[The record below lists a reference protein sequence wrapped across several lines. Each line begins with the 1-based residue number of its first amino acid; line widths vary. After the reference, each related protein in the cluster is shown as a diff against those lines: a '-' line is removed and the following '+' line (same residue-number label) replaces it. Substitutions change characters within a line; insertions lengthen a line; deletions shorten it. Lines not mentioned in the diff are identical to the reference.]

1 MTDETALPD
10 DFNGTVRLFP
20 LPDFVLF
27 PHVVTPL
34 HIFEPRYRA
43 MTEAALESD
52 QVIAMAL
59 LKSDWDD
66 YQGQPPIYS
75 VVCVSKILSHV
86 RSADGRYNVLVAGLE
101 RGRILHELDFGHP
114 YREAQVELLTNELP
128 SATDLEESL
137 QLELLARFRDLM
149 GQYPQVF
156 DELDVLIGE
165 SPGLDMLT
173 DIIAYT
179 VSLPA
184 VVKHELLADHDVERR
199 ATRLLAALET
209 CKKRPTGAV
218 MGGFPPD
225 FSKN

>member
-66 YQGQPPIYS
+66 YQGQPPMYPVVCIDRKS
-75 VVCVSKILSHV
+75 VVEGKSVDLGGRRIIKKKKHRLS
-86 RSADGRYNVLVAGLE
+86 R
-101 RGRILHELDFGHP
+101 
-114 YREAQVELLTNELP
+114 
-128 SATDLEESL
+128 
-137 QLELLARFRDLM
+137 
-149 GQYPQVF
+149 
-156 DELDVLIGE
+156 LI
-165 SPGLDMLT
+165 
-173 DIIAYT
+173 
-179 VSLPA
+179 
-184 VVKHELLADHDVERR
+184 
-199 ATRLLAALET
+199 T
-209 CKKRPTGAV
+209 CSIEPI
-218 MGGFPPD
+218 
-225 FSKN
+225 